1 MLIKL
6 GVTLLLCFSISLE
19 AGEFT
24 EKKITNMGVFDYI
37 SSGIDSFYK
46 NFSKKNIRVNI
57 KNKENFLFVK
67 SFKFSSTHI
76 KTVAS
81 TDSHGSEHKDVSVIG
96 KALVYPNPF
105 KQTPKTELG
114 EEDAVLGYELSE
126 NGEIAIHIYNM
137 QGIKIFKQSFAKGAI
152 GGVKGYNNIY
162 LTRLLEDVRLS
173 TGVYVFYLVNNDKV
187 LKKGKMAIKPS

>member
-6 GVTLLLCFSISLE
+6 GVIILICFSISLKADE
-19 AGEFT
+19 IT
-24 EKKITNMGVFDYI
+24 KKEIINNGFFDYI
-37 SSGIDSFYK
+37 VNGVDSFYK

-67 SFKFSSTHI
+67 SFKFGSVRVKRTAGTLGLEEDD
-76 KTVAS
+76 KEVA
-81 TDSHGSEHKDVSVIG
+81 VIG

-105 KQTPKTELG
+105 KQTPKTELAG
-114 EEDAVLGYELSE
+114 EDAVLGYELT
-126 NGEIAIHIYNM
+126 NDGEIVIHIYNM
-137 QGIKIFKQSFAKGAI
+137 HGIEIFRQYFVSGAP
-152 GGVKGYNNIY
+152 GGLKGYNNIY

-187 LKKGKMAIKPS
+187 LKKGKMAVKPS